1 MGNIMKKFL
10 VLFLLF
16 FASFTAN
23 AYEDISFPSQD
34 GLKMDAFLST
44 DHNRSKPFILLFHQA
59 HYSRGEYIEIIPKL
73 NALGF
78 NVMAPDLRNGN
89 EVNGVVNET
98 SDRAFEKD
106 LDINYIAT
114 VPDIEAAIA
123 YAKKP
128 LALGTLLLW
137 GSSYSASLVL
147 LVADYTPGI
156 DAVLAF
162 APGEYYKKQGET
174 YIQDHVSHLNMPV
187 FITSAKD
194 EKKNWWPI
202 YQAIPSKEKVYYL
215 PTSKGVHGAK
225 ALWDNNPGNQKYWE
239 SVNKF
244 LNNFSER

>member
-1 MGNIMKKFL
+1 MKRILITFVLLYASL
-10 VLFLLF
+10 V
-16 FASFTAN
+16 AGD
-23 AYEDISFPSQD
+23 YEEISFPSMD
-34 GLKMDAFLST
+34 GLKIDAFLST

-73 NALGF
+73 NAMGF

-89 EVNGVVNET
+89 EINGIVNET

-114 VPDIEAAIA
+114 VPDIEASIM
-123 YAKKP
+123 YAKKH
-128 LALGTLLLW
+128 LASGKLLLW

-147 LVADYTPGI
+147 LVADRTPGI

-162 APGEYYKKQGET
+162 SPGEYYKKQGET
-174 YIQDHVSHLNMPV
+174 YIQDNISHLNIPV

-194 EKKNWWPI
+194 EKKNWWSI
-202 YQAIPSKEKVYYL
+202 YQAIPSKNKSYFL
-215 PTSKGVHGAK
+215 PASEGIHGAK
-225 ALWDNNPGNQKYWE
+225 ALWKNNPSNQKYWE

-244 LNNFSER
+244 LNNYSER

>member
-1 MGNIMKKFL
+1 MRKFL
-10 VLFLLF
+10 LFCLLF
-16 FASFTAN
+16 FASFSAN
-23 AYEDISFPSQD
+23 AYEEISFPSKD
-34 GLKMDAFLST
+34 GLKIDAFLST

-73 NALGF
+73 NAMGF

-89 EVNGVVNET
+89 EVNGIVNDT

-114 VPDIEAAIA
+114 VPDIEASIA
-123 YAKKP
+123 YARKH
-128 LALGTLLLW
+128 LASGKLLLW

-147 LVADYTPGI
+147 LVADQIPKI

-162 APGEYYKKQGET
+162 APGEYYKKQGKT

-187 FITSAKD
+187 FITSAKE
-194 EKKNWWPI
+194 EKRNWWPI
-202 YQAIPSKEKVYYL
+202 YQAIPSKEKVYFL
-215 PTSKGVHGAK
+215 PALEGVHGAK

-239 SVNKF
+239 AVTRF
-244 LNNFSER
+244 LENFTER

>member
-1 MGNIMKKFL
+1 M
-10 VLFLLF
+10 
-16 FASFTAN
+16 
-23 AYEDISFPSQD
+23 
-34 GLKMDAFLST
+34 
-44 DHNRSKPFILLFHQA
+44 
-59 HYSRGEYIEIIPKL
+59 
-73 NALGF
+73 GF
-78 NVMAPDLRNGN
+78 NVMAADLRNGN
-89 EVNGVVNET
+89 EVNGIINET

-123 YAKKP
+123 YAKKH
-128 LALGTLLLW
+128 LASGKLLLW

-162 APGEYYKKQGET
+162 APGEYYKKQWKT
-174 YIQDHVSHLNMPV
+174 YIQDHVSHLNIPV

-202 YQAIPSKEKVYYL
+202 YQAMPSKEKVYFL
-215 PTSKGVHGAK
+215 PRSKGVHGAK
-225 ALWDNNPGNQKYWE
+225 ALWDNNPSNQKYWE
-239 SVNKF
+239 SVKMF